1 MTLQISFESASIKVQ
16 PVCVPRRLMS
26 ARAVAPSA
34 PSRTP
39 TTRWWSRSVRETWAT
54 KSPREAHK
62 VLSGPDIQV
71 TNLSDKTIH
80 LGKIMELD
88 NEVHQAFQK
97 TEVSAFEPSSP

>member
-1 MTLQISFESASIKVQ
+1 MQSVTPDGLRASTADERQGRCTIRPISNANDALVE
-16 PVCVPRRLMS
+16 
-26 ARAVAPSA
+26 
-34 PSRTP
+34 
-39 TTRWWSRSVRETWAT
+39 SVRETWAT

-88 NEVHQAFQK
+88 NEVHQAFHK

>member
-1 MTLQISFESASIKVQ
+1 ME
-16 PVCVPRRLMS
+16 
-26 ARAVAPSA
+26 
-34 PSRTP
+34 
-39 TTRWWSRSVRETWAT
+39 SVRETWAT

-62 VLSGPDIQV
+62 VLSGPNIQV

-97 TEVSAFEPSSP
+97 TEVCVCVSEVCLVCVCFRVSVFRVWSRA